1 MFIRKYWIPLTVFLL
16 AIVGVGLYYLK
27 TRPPKNPIVI
37 YKATPVEVEKP
48 TAEAPTPKPPPPG
61 ESAESGHWHGDEWHP
76 GPHEAHE
83 TPAVPKVQNT
93 APPGAVTT
101 PDFPAVDPNDDPVEA
116 AYKRLEYIKNNPY
129 AWGGVHSER
138 ATELIAQLMPP
149 PEAIDH
155 GQGEEVLAEMYEL
168 TQQGD
173 PRAAEVFAGLLSP
186 TYEGFTADSDV
197 LVEIGPPAVP
207 YILPYLEREDTMGS
221 DWIVVKGGVFDSL
234 SRIGERYRDDLG
246 GILDHII
253 IPKFEVIAADENNE
267 RYHKVS
273 VISAREALSRLGQ

>member
-16 AIVGVGLYYLK
+16 AIVGLGIYYLATQPEK
-27 TRPPKNPIVI
+27 APIVI
-37 YKATPVEVEKP
+37 IKPVEVKKLVE
-48 TAEAPTPKPPPPG
+48 PKPPPPG
-61 ESAESGHWHGDEWHP
+61 ESAESGHSHGDEGHS
-76 GPHEAHE
+76 GPQEAHE
-83 TPAVPKVQNT
+83 TPAVSEGQNT
-93 APPGAVTT
+93 PPPGAATQ
-101 PDFPAVDPNDDPVEA
+101 PDFPLVDPNEDPVEA

-129 AWGGVHSER
+129 AWGGVHSAR

-155 GQGEEVLAEMYEL
+155 GQAEEVLAKMYEL
-168 TQQGD
+168 TEQGD

-234 SRIGERYRDDLG
+234 SRIGERYRADLG
-246 GILDHII
+246 GILAHII

-273 VISAREALSRLGQ
+273 VISAREALSRLGR